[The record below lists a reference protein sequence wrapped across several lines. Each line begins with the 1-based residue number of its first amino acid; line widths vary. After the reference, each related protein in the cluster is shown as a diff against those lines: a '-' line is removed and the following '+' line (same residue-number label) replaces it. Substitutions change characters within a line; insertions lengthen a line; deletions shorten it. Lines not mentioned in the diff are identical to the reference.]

1 MADIKIL
8 DLTEATEITET
19 TDYIP
24 VVDTSDTTQDS
35 TGTTKKATVRKL
47 LGDRVLPDTI
57 VGTTE
62 TQTLTNKTLTSPV
75 INTPTGDVV
84 TPSGTQTLTNKT
96 LTSPVINTPTGD
108 VVTPTGTQTLTNK
121 TLTSPVI
128 DTQVSG
134 TAVLDED
141 TMSSNSDK
149 KLATQQSIKA
159 YVDSGKAGASYINFL
174 TTEQSTTSSAQI
186 GSAQV
191 TVTTKGGNLLIIGT
205 ATIKTSAATSGLI
218 LEIDG
223 SDVSGAS
230 SLTNS
235 TNYIPSTVVYVK
247 TGLSAGSHT
256 IKLKCFPQAGNTVY
270 VAAYHNFCL
279 AVAEL

>member
-96 LTSPVINTPTGD
+96 LSTGSVIDANVNVVEVLKKAYPIGSVYINASNATNPASLLGFGTWSAFGAGKVMVGLDAGDTSFDTAGETGGEK
-108 VVTPTGTQTLTNK
+108 THTLTVAEMPAHRHPMARADGGS
-121 TLTSPVI
+121 TY
-128 DTQVSG
+128 Q
-134 TAVLDED
+134 
-141 TMSSNSDK
+141 
-149 KLATQQSIKA
+149 
-159 YVDSGKAGASYINFL
+159 YSYKNNV
-174 TTEQSTTSSAQI
+174 
-186 GSAQV
+186 GHP
-191 TVTTKGGNLLIIGT
+191 
-205 ATIKTSAATSGLI
+205 TSGVAYTESAGGGDAHNNLQP
-218 LEIDG
+218 
-223 SDVSGAS
+223 
-230 SLTNS
+230 
-235 TNYIPSTVVYVK
+235 YIVVYFWK
-247 TGLSAGSHT
+247 RTA
-256 IKLKCFPQAGNTVY
+256 
-270 VAAYHNFCL
+270 
-279 AVAEL
+279 

>member
-96 LTSPVINTPTGD
+96 LSTGSVIDANVNVVEVLKKAYPIGSVYINASNATNPASLLGFGTWSAFGAGKVMVGLDAGDTSFDTAGETGG
-108 VVTPTGTQTLTNK
+108 VKSV
-121 TLTSPVI
+121 TLTSA
-128 DTQVSG
+128 QSG
-134 TAVLDED
+134 LPAHFHGNKV
-141 TMSSNSDK
+141 
-149 KLATQQSIKA
+149 
-159 YVDSGKAGASYINFL
+159 G
-174 TTEQSTTSSAQI
+174 
-186 GSAQV
+186 GSAGGDSFFIGY
-191 TVTTKGGNLLIIGT
+191 TGGGITNSAGGGNKVPTQNNT
-205 ATIKTSAATSGLI
+205 AQN
-218 LEIDG
+218 
-223 SDVSGAS
+223 AS
-230 SLTNS
+230 EAHTNLQP
-235 TNYIPSTVVYVK
+235 YIVVYFWK
-247 TGLSAGSHT
+247 RTA
-256 IKLKCFPQAGNTVY
+256 
-270 VAAYHNFCL
+270 
-279 AVAEL
+279 